1 MTTDNTPPPVKKT
14 LTLKLNANAPILEQL
29 QKKLD
34 QIKETYLAPV
44 PQKKPVTL
52 KKKKATP
59 PPVKEVP
66 LTKAEKK
73 QKKKEEDKLAREVAF
88 INNA

>member
-1 MTTDNTPPPVKKT
+1 MTTDNTTPPPKKT
-14 LTLKLNANAPILEQL
+14 LTLKLNANAPIPEQL
-29 QKKLD
+29 QKKLK

-44 PQKKPVTL
+44 PQKKSVPP
-52 KKKKATP
+52 KKKKVTP

-73 QKKKEEDKLAREVAF
+73 AEEKRGR
-88 INNA
+88 